1 MDPNES
7 SEADICEFTKDLSD
21 PASTSQLLV
30 TQMEKMFSF
39 YITPTLAIFGLIG
52 NSVLL
57 LAVFRIETM
66 RTNLNVIVSNLAVA
80 DMGFLFTNVFW
91 NIIGRSF
98 SPIRLDIPFLRSAL
112 GDTSCAVIPL
122 TLRLWVMASL
132 GFITLI
138 SYERYLAMCRPIQY
152 RKTTTATHPRS
163 IVASV
168 WVLAVIISSITSTMT
183 LQRHINY
190 CLQWP
195 DGSKHQNLPVVV
207 SLCIAQSTTGAAVNG
222 FLTIIIYGTVFSIN
236 CILCILTLRSLWN
249 RRSIRNKVE
258 KIKIQVTRTLIVN
271 SIVFFICQ
279 MPLFLFQVDVLF
291 DDAGGKF
298 DLFKQGAL
306 IATSAASGIFSI
318 INSCINPY
326 LFLLLSS
333 HYRKAIR
340 DALRDLFRRICGDH
354 SVGKSKSIGSRNMDR
369 DIRSVSA
376 EMLVIGN
383 IPNMNIERDDDRHD
397 VTSDTHM

>member
-1 MDPNES
+1 MDPNDS
-7 SEADICEFTKDLSD
+7 SEAENCEFTKDLSD

-57 LAVFRIETM
+57 LSVFRIKAM
-66 RTNLNVIVSNLAVA
+66 RTKLNIIVSNLAVA
-80 DMGFLFTNVFW
+80 DMGFLLTNVFW
-91 NIIGRSF
+91 NILIRSF
-98 SPIRLDIPFLRSAL
+98 SPIRFDVPFLRSAL
-112 GDTSCAVIPL
+112 GDASCTVMPL
-122 TLRLWVMASL
+122 TLKLWVMASL
-132 GFITLI
+132 GFITQI
-138 SYERYLAMCRPIQY
+138 SYERYLAMCKPIQY
-152 RKTTTATHPRS
+152 RLSTTATHTGS
-163 IVASV
+163 IVAAV
-168 WVLAVIISSITSTMT
+168 WVLAVIISSITSAIPVEK
-183 LQRHINY
+183 HIKY

-195 DGSKHQNLPVVV
+195 DGSKHQNLPVVA

-279 MPLFLFQVDVLF
+279 MPLFLFQVDVQF

-298 DLFKQGAL
+298 DLLKQGAL
-306 IATSAASGIFSI
+306 IATSAVGGMFSI

-333 HYRKAIR
+333 HYRKAMC
-340 DALRDLFRRICGDH
+340 DALRDLLCGLCGDH
-354 SVGKSKSIGSRNMDR
+354 GVGKSESNDRRN
-369 DIRSVSA
+369 VSD
-376 EMLVIGN
+376 ETLVIGN
-383 IPNMNIERDDDRHD
+383 IPNMNVERHDDRHN
-397 VTSDTHM
+397 VTSDTHI